1 MEEISEN
8 TSVLFG
14 LTGGIGSGKSTV
26 AEIFREAG
34 FAVLSADD
42 VASLLMN
49 DNPEVREKLSETFGR
64 NIYNEAGNL
73 NRAMLGEIV
82 FGSTK
87 EQLLNLQKLN
97 SIVHPYVL
105 DELLAQAERLA
116 EQGEQCII
124 LEIPL
129 VYEIGLEDAFD
140 YVIVVLADEQQRINR
155 VKERSKLTEAQIK
168 SRINQQVS
176 SEQVKGYAD
185 FVIDNSHSL
194 DKLRQS
200 VQFLVD
206 ILPHLPPKSSDD
218 DTSLQPDSEILS

>member
-1 MEEISEN
+1 MEEISEK
-8 TSVLFG
+8 SCVLFG

-26 AEIFREAG
+26 AQIFREAG
-34 FAVLSADD
+34 IAVLSADD
-42 VASLLMN
+42 VASLLMTEN
-49 DNPEVREKLSETFGR
+49 AEVRDKLAETFGAS
-64 NIYNEAGNL
+64 IYNVSGTL
-73 NRAMLGEIV
+73 DRAMLGDIV

-87 EQLLNLQKLN
+87 EQQMNLLKLN

-116 EQGEQCII
+116 EKGEPCII

-129 VYEIGLEDAFD
+129 LYEIGLEDAFD
-140 YVIVVLADEQQRINR
+140 YVIVVLAEEQLRINR
-155 VKERSKLTEAQIK
+155 VKIRSSLTEAQIRA
-168 SRINQQVS
+168 RINQQVS

-194 DKLRQS
+194 EKLHQS

-206 ILPHLPPKSSDD
+206 IIPHLPPKGIDD
-218 DTSLQPDSEILS
+218 DASLQADGDIL